1 MGDDIGSGLSSMA
14 VGFDFCSTN
23 VVQLSDWNWNSYIY
37 RFQCH
42 HPIISQLR
50 FMYVCTGIKKLLNAG
65 LSLCVNGVLYDD
77 VMDSFS
83 NADIM
88 FVLQFRDTN
97 IWGLLPQM
105 QGFPGLLL
113 QTCAFR
119 APS

>member
-1 MGDDIGSGLSSMA
+1 
-14 VGFDFCSTN
+14 
-23 VVQLSDWNWNSYIY
+23 
-37 RFQCH
+37 
-42 HPIISQLR
+42 
-50 FMYVCTGIKKLLNAG
+50 MYVLSNFIFVLFLKYILDQQIFSIKAEFKKLLNAG

>member
-1 MGDDIGSGLSSMA
+1 MDLWIYVCMYVLCNFIYFFYFLNTFG
-14 VGFDFCSTN
+14 STN
-23 VVQLSDWNWNSYIY
+23 FCEVFAIA
-37 RFQCH
+37 
-42 HPIISQLR
+42 
-50 FMYVCTGIKKLLNAG
+50 GIKKLLNAG

-113 QTCAFR
+113 LPTCAFR